1 MIYGLKGYIYNDH
14 TVVIDKSDI
23 KGNPPDENFRPV
35 RIFIDEKY
43 IREWYEELKMAEETG
58 ETLGPAE
65 ID

>member
-1 MIYGLKGYIYNDH
+1 MVKGLMGYLYLDH
-14 TVVIDKSDI
+14 TVVIEKDNI
-23 KGNPPDENFRPV
+23 KDNPPDENFRPV

-43 IREWYEELKMAEETG
+43 IREWYEELKMTEETG

>member
-1 MIYGLKGYIYNDH
+1 
-14 TVVIDKSDI
+14 
-23 KGNPPDENFRPV
+23 V

-43 IREWYEELKMAEETG
+43 IREWYKELKMTEETG